1 MVVSNLQLSY
11 NWHMSNDSANDN
23 KKQAYLLGAI
33 EVIDLRRDADT
44 SQSLT
49 YLNVYARIPL
59 AADCSDFMPADL
71 CVAPP

>member
-1 MVVSNLQLSY
+1 
-11 NWHMSNDSANDN
+11 MSNESGKEN
-23 KKQAYLLGAI
+23 KKQCYELGAMEI
-33 EVIDLRRDADT
+33 IDLRKDADT

-59 AADCSDFMPADL
+59 AADCSDYMPADF